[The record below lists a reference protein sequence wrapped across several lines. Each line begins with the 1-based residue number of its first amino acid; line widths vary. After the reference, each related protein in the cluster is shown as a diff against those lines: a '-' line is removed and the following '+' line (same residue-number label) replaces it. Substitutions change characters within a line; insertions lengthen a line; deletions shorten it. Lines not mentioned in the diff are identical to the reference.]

1 MKVKE
6 EEGEGGVCGGV
17 QKLEYS
23 RVHVHVGPLV
33 GVGGSCARLVGNS
46 VYMC

>member
-1 MKVKE
+1 M
-6 EEGEGGVCGGV
+6 GGGGGGGVVVCGGV

-33 GVGGSCARLVGNS
+33 GVGGSCARLVDNS